1 MAAYIAKVA
10 AKSAA
15 KSMLISIVN
24 AAIPEITG
32 KMKEIIQ
39 QNQEM
44 VCAPDFPQHFAK
56 QVIEKTSNSRFAPV
70 MQRSEDVLMSFA
82 QSLQQ
87 SDQFKAACASKNV
100 AAISGIIDSKADDL
114 KRTLIAKIQSVGG
127 RRRRRTT
134 RRYRKSK
141 RTRRS

>member
-1 MAAYIAKVA
+1 MASAIAA
-10 AKSAA
+10 SIAKSAA
-15 KSMLISIVN
+15 KSVAISMVKS
-24 AAIPEITG
+24 AIPEITG

-39 QNQEM
+39 ENQEM
-44 VCAPDFPQHFAK
+44 VCAPEFPRLLADK
-56 QVIEKTSNSRFAPV
+56 VIEKTANSRFASV
-70 MQRSEDVLMSFA
+70 IRGSKDVLMSFA

-100 AAISGIIDSKADDL
+100 MTISGIIDSKAAEL
-114 KRTLIAKIQSVGG
+114 QGKLIAKIQSIGG
-127 RRRRRTT
+127 RRRTT

>member
-1 MAAYIAKVA
+1 MAAAIAA
-10 AKSAA
+10 SIAKSAA
-15 KSMLISIVN
+15 KSV
-24 AAIPEITG
+24 AINMVKSATPEITG

-39 QNQEM
+39 ENQEM
-44 VCAPDFPQHFAK
+44 VCSPGFPELLANK
-56 QVIEKTSNSRFAPV
+56 VIDKTTNSRFASV
-70 MQRSEDVLMSFA
+70 IQGSKGVLISFV

-87 SDQFKAACASKNV
+87 LDQFKSACASKNV
-100 AAISGIIDSKADDL
+100 TMISGIIDSKAAELQD
-114 KRTLIAKIQSVGG
+114 KLISKIQSVGG

>member
-1 MAAYIAKVA
+1 MAASIARFA

-15 KSMLISIVN
+15 RS
-24 AAIPEITG
+24 AAIYAVESTILMITG

-44 VCAPDFPQHFAK
+44 VCERDFPQQLANK
-56 QVIEKTSNSRFAPV
+56 VIEKAPAIQGSR
-70 MQRSEDVLMSFA
+70 DVLDSLA

-87 SDQFKAACASKNV
+87 SDQFKDACASNNV
-100 AAISGIIDSKADDL
+100 AAISGIIDSKAAEL
-114 KRTLIAKIQSVGG
+114 KAKLIAKIQSVGG
-127 RRRRRTT
+127 RRRRKT

>member
-1 MAAYIAKVA
+1 MASAIAA
-10 AKSAA
+10 SIAKSAA
-15 KSMLISIVN
+15 KS
-24 AAIPEITG
+24 AAIYALESTVPMITG

-44 VCAPDFPQHFAK
+44 VCKPDFPQRLADK
-56 QVIEKTSNSRFAPV
+56 VIEKAPV
-70 MQRSEDVLMSFA
+70 IQGSRDVLESFA

>member
-100 AAISGIIDSKADDL
+100 AAISGIIDSKAAEL
-114 KRTLIAKIQSVGG
+114 KAKLIAKIKSVGG
-127 RRRRRTT
+127 RRRRTT